1 MAKRSRKKPLV
12 RPDEPTQ
19 KTRKGL
25 EIPVPTREEFFR
37 ATKRTIRKSSEAAKP
52 SH

>member
-1 MAKRSRKKPLV
+1 MAAKRKSLVKPG
-12 RPDEPTQ
+12 EPKQ

-37 ATKRTIRKSSEAAKP
+37 GVKRTIRKSSESAKS